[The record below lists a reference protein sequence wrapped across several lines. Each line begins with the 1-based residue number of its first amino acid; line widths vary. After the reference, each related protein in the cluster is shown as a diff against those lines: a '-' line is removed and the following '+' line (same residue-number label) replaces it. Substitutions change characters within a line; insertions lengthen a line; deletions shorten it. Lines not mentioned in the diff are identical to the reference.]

1 MAIDLAEIRATRA
14 RFAELGY
21 LLGNEIVDRLEIVGL
36 TGPVPDREMQ
46 NVVAGSRLSLGLDG
60 QNDFVTVGGD
70 RVEGKLHLF
79 LLGPFSAEL
88 LQTSVAPG
96 TQ

>member
-1 MAIDLAEIRATRA
+1 
-14 RFAELGY
+14 
-21 LLGNEIVDRLEIVGL
+21 
-36 TGPVPDREMQ
+36 
-46 NVVAGSRLSLGLDG
+46 VAGSRLSLGLDG